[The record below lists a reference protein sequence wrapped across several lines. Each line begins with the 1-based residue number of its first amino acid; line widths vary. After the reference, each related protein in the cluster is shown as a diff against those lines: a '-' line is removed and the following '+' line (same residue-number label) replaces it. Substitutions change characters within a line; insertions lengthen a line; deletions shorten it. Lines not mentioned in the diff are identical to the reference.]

1 MTATLS
7 PGNASAAPA
16 IAKPRKKSRSLTWW
30 VIGGIVLLLVLVGLA
45 MAKGGANK
53 AGVAVT
59 TDVAVRKAIIQTVT
73 ATGKV
78 QPEVEVKITPEVFG
92 EIISLPYR
100 EGASIK
106 KGQEIVKIKPD
117 FYQAQV
123 DQQTAAVAAARA
135 AAVNSQV
142 QLEKAETDLKKYQD
156 LYDRKLVSEF
166 DYVTYKTNF
175 DAAKANRAS
184 ALAQVDEAEGFLK
197 QSKDSLSKTSIYSPM
212 DGTVSSRSSEVGERV
227 QSGAEFPGTEI
238 MRVADLSKM
247 EVRVKVN
254 ENDIVNV
261 RVGNAVA
268 ISIDAYPDRKF
279 SGVVREIA
287 ASADNNGASGSGASA
302 QAQGTVSDEVTNF
315 IVKIR
320 VSDKDATLRPGM
332 SATADIKTQTVD
344 NAVAIP
350 IQSVTVR
357 AAGGMTA
364 EQMAQPKRPRSCRST
379 PATISMSPT
388 RRATPSAT
396 RRSSFAWFLSA
407 RAKRCGCS
415 RGDGDRRQHMIEIKS
430 GVKAGDEVV
439 SGTYAAIS
447 RILKDGSKIRIEKPK
462 KTSPKTN
469 RPCHEQH
476 GARWGPPGP
485 AGRPPGHRHRTG
497 DQALSRWARRRST
510 PCAGFRSRSAA
521 TNTWPSWAP
530 RARAS
535 PP

>member
-1 MTATLS
+1 M
-7 PGNASAAPA
+7 
-16 IAKPRKKSRSLTWW
+16 WW
-30 VIGGIVLLLVLVGLA
+30 IIGITLLLAVLVALA
-45 MAKGGANK
+45 LAKGNGSK
-53 AGVAVT
+53 AGTGVT
-59 TDVAVRKAIIQTVT
+59 TDVAVRKTIVQTVT

-92 EIISLPYR
+92 EIIWLPYR
-100 EGASIK
+100 EGTMLK

-142 QLEKAETDLKKYQD
+142 QLEKAEVDLKKYQD
-156 LYDRKLVSEF
+156 LYDRKLISEF
-166 DYVTYKTNF
+166 DYVTYKTNY

-197 QSKDSLSKTSIYSPM
+197 QAKDSLSKTSIYSPM

-261 RVGNAVA
+261 KVGDSVA

-279 SGVVREIA
+279 TGVVREIA
-287 ASADNNGASGSGASA
+287 ASADNNGATGSGSTS
-302 QAQGTVSDEVTNF
+302 QAAGTASDEVTNF

-344 NAVAIP
+344 DAVAIP

-357 AAGGMTA
+357 AAGGQTA
-364 EQMAQPKRPRSCRST
+364 EQVAQKKAKELHERSGNDLDV
-379 PATISMSPT
+379 ADDKID
-388 RRATPSAT
+388 
-396 RRSSFAWFLSA
+396 
-407 RAKRCGCS
+407 AKREQEKLL
-415 RGDGDRRQHMIEIKS
+415 RVVFVREGDKVRMQTVETGIADNSMIEIKS
-430 GVKAGDEVV
+430 GIKPGDEVV

-447 RILKDGSKIRIEKPK
+447 RLLKDGSKIHIEKPK
-462 KTSPKTN
+462 TDVADNK
-469 RPCHEQH
+469 
-476 GARWGPPGP
+476 
-485 AGRPPGHRHRTG
+485 
-497 DQALSRWARRRST
+497 
-510 PCAGFRSRSAA
+510 
-521 TNTWPSWAP
+521 
-530 RARAS
+530 
-535 PP
+535 

>member
-1 MTATLS
+1 
-7 PGNASAAPA
+7 
-16 IAKPRKKSRSLTWW
+16 
-30 VIGGIVLLLVLVGLA
+30 
-45 MAKGGANK
+45 MAKGAGNK
-53 AGVAVT
+53 VGVGVT
-59 TDVAVRKAIIQTVT
+59 TDVAVRKSIIQTVT

-142 QLEKAETDLKKYQD
+142 QLEKAETDLTKYQD
-156 LYDRKLVSEF
+156 LYDRKLISEF
-166 DYVTYKTNF
+166 DYVTYKTNY

-197 QSKDSLSKTSIYSPM
+197 QAKDSLSKTSIYSPM

-261 RVGNAVA
+261 KVGDAVA

-279 SGVVREIA
+279 SGYVREIA
-287 ASADNNGASGSGASA
+287 ASADNNGASGSGSTA
-302 QAQGTVSDEVTNF
+302 QAQGSVSDEVTNF

-320 VSDKDATLRPGM
+320 ISDKDATLRPGM
-332 SATADIKTQTVD
+332 SATADIKTQTVE

-364 EQMAQPKRPRSCRST
+364 EQIAQKKAKELHERSGNDLDV
-379 PATISMSPT
+379 ADDKID
-388 RRATPSAT
+388 
-396 RRSSFAWFLSA
+396 
-407 RAKRCGCS
+407 AKRDQEKLL
-415 RGDGDRRQHMIEIKS
+415 RVVFVRAGDKVRMQTVETGIADNTMIEIKS
-430 GVKAGDEVV
+430 GIKPGDEVV

-447 RILKDGSKIRIEKPK
+447 RLLKDGSKIHIEKPK
-462 KTSPKTN
+462 TDIAENK
-469 RPCHEQH
+469 
-476 GARWGPPGP
+476 
-485 AGRPPGHRHRTG
+485 
-497 DQALSRWARRRST
+497 
-510 PCAGFRSRSAA
+510 
-521 TNTWPSWAP
+521 
-530 RARAS
+530 
-535 PP
+535 